1 MESKTATFAEITLPV
16 QGMSCGS
23 CVRHIQTALEGNPGV
38 KTVEVNLAAGE
49 VAVSYNPQTTAPVAI
64 AEAIRKS
71 GFTPGSPRA
80 EERP

>member
-1 MESKTATFAEITLPV
+1 MQSQAETFNEITFRV

-23 CVRHIQTALEGNPGV
+23 CVRQIKAALEGNSGV

-49 VAVSYNPQTTAPVAI
+49 VTVSYNLQSTGPVAI

-71 GFTPGSPRA
+71 GYKPGVARA
-80 EERP
+80 EQ